1 MGDESKDSDRPK
13 PMGGLMGSK
22 PYDKTAPMGGLMPSP
37 GGGGLTSGGLT
48 SGGLGSG
55 SAGSGLKST
64 PDGTIDRIDSK
75 YKNRLAREAE
85 ERIPESVRQTNRLEK
100 RLNVVEKWQN
110 TAQGQDGI
118 EIKGNVFTAKKNPQP
133 FVPPVLG
140 QSFTTD
146 VLVIAPT
153 NFVDYLDIEIISTAV
168 PWPDGTAC
176 AVDIGD
182 QDIRIGFLGYNVE
195 GGNLY
200 LRWLCVQGS
209 GRYLGGDITIT
220 AFLTS

>member
-1 MGDESKDSDRPK
+1 MEDETKKTDRPK
-13 PMGGLMGSK
+13 PMGGLMGSQ
-22 PYDKTAPMGGLMPSP
+22 PYDKTAPMGGLMPGPAGS
-37 GGGGLTSGGLT
+37 GLT

-64 PDGTIDRIDSK
+64 PDGTSNRTDTK
-75 YKNRLAREAE
+75 YRNRLAREAE
-85 ERIPESVRQTNRLEK
+85 ERIPENVKQTNRLEK

-146 VLVIAPT
+146 VLVIAPGDFINYFGT
-153 NFVDYLDIEIISTAV
+153 PSPTEISTAV

-176 AVDIGD
+176 TVDIGA
-182 QDIRIGFLGYNVE
+182 QDPQIGFLGYRVFS
-195 GGNLY
+195 GNLY
-200 LRWLCVQGS
+200 LRWTCFTGS
-209 GRYLGGDITIT
+209 GRSLGGDITIT